1 MNEALNRIGSPGD
14 AAAPVVAC
22 TSVAEEDGE
31 LMPLA
36 VHLELCSTQGLLT
49 ALTTV
54 ARLGGRLAFVRAAE
68 AQAVIGF
75 RAPPLSA
82 QRIPRVLAQLVEVLA
97 VSAAAWP
104 PQ

>member
-1 MNEALNRIGSPGD
+1 VAPAALRPS
-14 AAAPVVAC
+14 A
-22 TSVAEEDGE
+22 AEEDGE
-31 LMPLA
+31 LTPLA

-68 AQAVIGF
+68 TQAVIGF
-75 RAPPLSA
+75 RAPPQSA

-97 VSAAAWP
+97 VSPAAWP
-104 PQ
+104 AQ